1 MITILPV
8 DKEKAAEL
16 AKKENIDFPVLAM
29 KMTDASEELGYV
41 LYRVEKDILEI
52 LKLFSCE
59 SFLEE
64 GLVRAALND
73 GVNRQAVT
81 AICCDTSLF
90 FLLESLGFSQQNDSM
105 TIFIPDFFNK
115 PCHH

>member
-8 DKEKAAEL
+8 DETKAIEL
-16 AKKENIDFPVLAM
+16 AKKENISPPVFAM
-29 KMTDASEELGYV
+29 SMTDGSQELGYV
-41 LYRVEKDILEI
+41 LYRVEKDVLEI
-52 LKLFSCE
+52 VKLFSCD

-81 AICCDTSLF
+81 ALCRDTSLF
-90 FLLESLGFSQQNDSM
+90 FLLESLGFLPKKGAM

>member
-8 DKEKAAEL
+8 DEIKTKEL
-16 AKKENIDFPVLAM
+16 AKKENVSLPVFAM
-29 KMTDASEELGYV
+29 CMTDGSEELGYV
-41 LYRVEKDILEI
+41 LYRLEKDVLEI
-52 LKLFSCE
+52 VKLFSCD

-73 GVNRQAVT
+73 GVNRQAIT
-81 AICCDTSLF
+81 AVCRETSLF
-90 FLLESLGFSQQNDSM
+90 FLLESLGFSQKEEVM

>member
-1 MITILPV
+1 MITILPA
-8 DKEKAAEL
+8 DEAKTIEL
-16 AKKENIDFPVLAM
+16 AQKEQVSLPVYAM
-29 KMTDASEELGYV
+29 SMTDGLNELGYV
-41 LYRVEKDILEI
+41 LYCVDNDVLEI
-52 LKLFSCE
+52 VRLFSCD

-81 AICCDTSLF
+81 AVCRDTSLF
-90 FLLESLGFSQQNDSM
+90 FLLESLGFSQKEGSM
-105 TIFIPDFFNK
+105 TIFIPDFFSK

>member
-8 DKEKAAEL
+8 DESKANDL
-16 AKKENIDFPVLAM
+16 AKKGQIPLPVLAM
-29 KMTDASEELGYV
+29 RMTDGTEELGFI
-41 LYRVEKDILEI
+41 LYRVEKDVLEI
-52 LKLFSCE
+52 LKLFSCD

-73 GVNRQAVT
+73 GVNRRAIT
-81 AICCDTSLF
+81 AICRDTTHFL
-90 FLLESLGFSQQNDSM
+90 LLESLGFSPVQNSM
-105 TIFIPDFFNK
+105 TIFIPDFFNR

>member
-8 DKEKAAEL
+8 DETKTIEL
-16 AKKENIDFPVLAM
+16 AEKENISFPVFAM
-29 KMTDASEELGYV
+29 SMTDGFEELGYV
-41 LYRVEKDILEI
+41 LYRVEKDVLEI
-52 LKLFSCE
+52 IKLFSCD

-73 GVNRQAVT
+73 GVNRRAVT
-81 AICCDTSLF
+81 AICRDTSLF
-90 FLLESLGFSQQNDSM
+90 FLLESLGFSKEKDGM

>member
-8 DKEKAAEL
+8 DEIKTAEL
-16 AKKENIDFPVLAM
+16 AKKEGVSSPAFAM
-29 KMTDASEELGYV
+29 SMMDGSEDLGYV
-41 LYRVEKDILEI
+41 LYRVEKDVLEI
-52 LKLFSCE
+52 VKLFSCD

-81 AICCDTSLF
+81 AICRDASLF
-90 FLLESLGFSQQNDSM
+90 FLLESLGFSKEKECM